1 MTTVS
6 AYDVNQ
12 TQVEAAGDNAATR
25 PAARVTLRHFLPGY
39 LPSLIAFLNR
49 AFAGHRHYA
58 PIREADFAERVLA
71 QPAFDPR
78 GLILG
83 MADNLVV
90 GAAHAIKPPAAL
102 PANRAAEARHHVA
115 WLAVAPEARGQS
127 LGTRLLNAAE
137 NYLYYCPMYFA
148 AHNAPFYGI
157 QERLW
162 APWYGSTE
170 SMAISAVNDRELVS
184 WLNKRGYQVSSPG
197 DVTLSA
203 SLHDRER
210 PEDPGLAERGLRL
223 VMIDER
229 SPWEG
234 DEPVYQLRAWGH
246 NAGRQYQGLVVADG
260 NRAVGS
266 IVWYPMPDPTIA
278 ALAWIGLERQ
288 YRGIRFG
295 SFLLDRALAEMASR
309 GYISVEV
316 HVHSKDNAEAFS
328 LFKRRGFQVIDY
340 WVNLVKT

>member
-1 MTTVS
+1 MSTASISTNGLQVDTAVS
-6 AYDVNQ
+6 LRRF
-12 TQVEAAGDNAATR
+12 T
-25 PAARVTLRHFLPGY
+25 PAH
-39 LPSLIAFLNR
+39 LPSLVAFLND

-58 PIREADFAERVLA
+58 PITEADFAERVLV
-71 QPAFDPR
+71 QPAFDPG

-83 MADNLVV
+83 MDGHRLA
-90 GAAHAIKPPAAL
+90 GAVHAIKPSSAI
-102 PANRAAEARHHVA
+102 PANRAAEPRHHVA
-115 WLAVAPEARGQS
+115 WLAVGPEYRKQR

-148 AHNAPFYGI
+148 AQNAPFYGI
-157 QERLW
+157 MERLW

-170 SMAISAVNDRELVS
+170 SMAISAVHDRDLVA

-210 PEDPGLAERGLRL
+210 PDDPGLRQRDLRL
-223 VMIDER
+223 VTIDER
-229 SPWEG
+229 SPWRG
-234 DEPVYQLRAWGH
+234 DEPVYQLRAWGN

-266 IVWYPMPDPTIA
+266 VVWYPMPDPSIA

-288 YRGIRFG
+288 YRGLRFG
-295 SFLLDRALAEMASR
+295 SFLLDRALAEMANR
-309 GYISVEV
+309 GYVSVEV
-316 HVHSKDNAEAFS
+316 HVHTKDNAEAFS
-328 LFKRRGFQVIDY
+328 LFRRRGFEVIDY